1 MWGNELLV
9 KYDSGLEFDEL
20 LDRTIHP
27 ERAISI
33 PDAIYLPKG
42 QCDTLR
48 FQFQSMCATARKP
61 CQEQSGWRGFCP
73 EFSSHTCRAAPC
85 APSAGLKPNER
96 LMQLPFDN
104 TGSQSPDFSAKESG
118 LGYLYQARHA
128 LWLLLDGPEEREL
141 VLEGLDDIVLGQDGA
156 PLELLQTKHNS
167 IPARLT
173 DASPQLWKTLRIWST
188 HIKDGRVQ
196 VPPTTLTLITTAEAP
211 VDSVTSSLRPG
222 IGRDCTAALDKLKEI
237 AGKSSNNDLKTA
249 FAAFGALTQEQQLQ
263 LVEAVHI
270 LDSSPDISDIGVKI
284 RDRIRAAVDRQNRDA
299 LYERLEGWWF
309 GKVVD
314 QLRSSGPMPIAG
326 FEVYDKLRA
335 IAEQFGPNA
344 LPIDY
349 LDAKP
354 DSINPHAD
362 NRIFVQQLRVIDVG
376 IPRIEKAILDY
387 YRAFE
392 QRSRWAR
399 EELLVGDEVESYERR
414 LIDEWER
421 FAAAITDELP
431 PTVSEIELKKV
442 GRQIFN
448 WMEQTA
454 DFRIRPNVT
463 EPYVMRG
470 SFHILANKP
479 APSVWWHPKFLE
491 RVSEILTEPAV
502 TS

>member
-1 MWGNELLV
+1 
-9 KYDSGLEFDEL
+9 
-20 LDRTIHP
+20 
-27 ERAISI
+27 
-33 PDAIYLPKG
+33 
-42 QCDTLR
+42 
-48 FQFQSMCATARKP
+48 
-61 CQEQSGWRGFCP
+61 
-73 EFSSHTCRAAPC
+73 
-85 APSAGLKPNER
+85 
-96 LMQLPFDN
+96 MQLPSDN
-104 TGSQSPDFSAKESG
+104 PGPQSPDFSAKESG
-118 LGYLYQARHA
+118 LGYLYQARYA

-141 VLEGLDDIVLGQDGA
+141 VIEGLDDIVLGQDGT
-156 PLELLQTKHNS
+156 PLDLLQTKHNVV
-167 IPARLT
+167 PARLT
-173 DASPQLWKTLRIWST
+173 DASPQLWKTVRIWST
-188 HIKDGRVQ
+188 HIRDGRVQ
-196 VPPTTLTLITTAEAP
+196 VPPTTLTLVTTAEAP
-211 VDSVTSSLRPG
+211 AGSIAYSLRPG
-222 IGRDCTAALDKLKEI
+222 LGRDCTTALDKLKEI
-237 AGKSSNNDLKTA
+237 AANSSNNDLKTA
-249 FAAFGALTQEQQLQ
+249 FAAFSDLTQEQQLQ

-270 LDSSPDISDIGVKI
+270 LDSSPGISDIGVII

-309 GKVVD
+309 GKVVE
-314 QLRSSGPMPIAG
+314 QLRSNGLLPIAG

-354 DSINPHAD
+354 NSIDPQADS
-362 NRIFVQQLRVIDVG
+362 RMFVQQLRVIDVG

-421 FAAAITDELP
+421 FAAAISDELP
-431 PTVSEIELKKV
+431 PTVSEMELKKV

-454 DFRIRPNVT
+454 DLRIRPNVT

-491 RVSEILTEPAV
+491 RVSEILTEPEV